1 MSKLDSIVSQINTDL
16 KAGNFSSN
24 RFQRGKFY
32 GIAELVK
39 IEEGTFP
46 GIIDNTGNIQKVAI
60 DDNYSFQLYHRI
72 TSIQAEED
80 ELSYGDGYEIIETA
94 DMRLVIVCN
103 REIIQL
109 KKEDIVS
116 GVFASMPTGISNAL
130 ETSLNIDFCDITY
143 GTFDID
149 QQTVYDAE
157 YQLEDFELKP
167 QIIMIALPYQIVTK
181 YRKGCVNICN

>member
-1 MSKLDSIVSQINTDL
+1 
-16 KAGNFSSN
+16 
-24 RFQRGKFY
+24 
-32 GIAELVK
+32 
-39 IEEGTFP
+39 
-46 GIIDNTGNIQKVAI
+46 
-60 DDNYSFQLYHRI
+60 
-72 TSIQAEED
+72 
-80 ELSYGDGYEIIETA
+80 
-94 DMRLVIVCN
+94 
-103 REIIQL
+103 
-109 KKEDIVS
+109 
-116 GVFASMPTGISNAL
+116 MPTGISNAL